1 MGLIPMLLNA
11 MRQRKYANEFIRL
24 QQDEEQKREMEKQKA
39 KEEREASQSLDLPPS
54 PYQSLLK
61 GLK

>member
-1 MGLIPMLLNA
+1 MGLIPMLLDA
-11 MRQRKYANEFIRL
+11 MRQRKYANEFLRL
-24 QQDEEQKREMEKQKA
+24 QQHEEQKREMEKKKA

-54 PYQSLLK
+54 PYESLLK